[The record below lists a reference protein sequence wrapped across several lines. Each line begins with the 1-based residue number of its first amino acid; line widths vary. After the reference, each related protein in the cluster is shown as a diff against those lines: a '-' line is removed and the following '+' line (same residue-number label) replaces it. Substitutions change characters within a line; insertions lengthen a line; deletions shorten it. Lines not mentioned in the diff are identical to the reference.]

1 MGGAYVDACGGVLW
15 RRVCPQLGSYLVE
28 QQHTLTPATLTLY
41 CVQVCKA
48 MAYLEGLNMVHR

>member
-1 MGGAYVDACGGVLW
+1 MFLFVFGVFLGAAGS
-15 RRVCPQLGSYLVE
+15 QLGSYLV
-28 QQHTLTPATLTLY
+28 QHQRSLTPATLSLY

>member
-1 MGGAYVDACGGVLW
+1 MCVCVVCLGV
-15 RRVCPQLGSYLVE
+15 VGSQLGSYLE
-28 QQHTLTPATLTLY
+28 QQQHSLTPATLILY